1 MATNYL
7 TGQEYSGKNNEIL
20 SMVGLSYP
28 TSEWVTFLQAQELGG
43 TVKKGEHGV
52 KIIKIIEDKD
62 KREIGLRSYT
72 VFNIAQCDNLDA
84 DLKLTP
90 DQYEVYKALKK
101 DKSELTRKK
110 LAKVA
115 ELI

>member
-7 TGQEYSGKNNEIL
+7 TGQEYKGQNALHLAMAGFNS
-20 SMVGLSYP
+20 
-28 TSEWVTFLQAQELGG
+28 TEWLTYLQAKEMGG
-43 TVKKGEHGV
+43 SVKKGSRGV
-52 KIIKIIEDKD
+52 KIIKVIDDKD
-62 KREIGLRSYT
+62 NNKFGVRSYT
-72 VFNIAQCDNLDA
+72 VFNVEQCENLDA